1 MENSSTCRE
10 HLLPDGGTVQSMWC
24 NQSVNLLLHVNYAS
38 ASDLRRNLSHN
49 HNNILTLPRKLLR
62 KPDMHLVEDCSVG
75 NLHLNK
81 NILLN

>member
-24 NQSVNLLLHVNYAS
+24 NQSVNLLLCVNYAS
-38 ASDLRRNLSHN
+38 ASDLRHN
-49 HNNILTLPRKLLR
+49 HKNILTLPRKLLR